1 MHRTSVLLSLF
12 AALTLAWLA
21 TDASAASNPVN
32 EQFTAMSPDDRGQR
46 IATMLASRGQACSS
60 IRREL
65 FQGQLPDGTALWS
78 FSCVAGADHQ
88 LVILA
93 NQDIRLIACEDV
105 AKNPNLLACFVK
117 VPSK

>member
-1 MHRTSVLLSLF
+1 MRPTSALL
-12 AALTLAWLA
+12 AALTLAW
-21 TDASAASNPVN
+21 SAAAATAAGNPVN
-32 EQFTAMSPDDRGQR
+32 DQFAAMSPDDRGER

-78 FSCVAGADHQ
+78 FSCFAGADHQ

-105 AKNPNLLACFVK
+105 AKNPNLLACFAR